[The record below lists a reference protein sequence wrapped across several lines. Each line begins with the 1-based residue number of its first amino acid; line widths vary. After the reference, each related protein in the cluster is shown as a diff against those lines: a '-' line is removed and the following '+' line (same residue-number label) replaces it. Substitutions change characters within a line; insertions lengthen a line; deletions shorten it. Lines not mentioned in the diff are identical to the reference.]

1 MPTGKQALRM
11 TYLGNPEKL
20 LKLLT
25 QLWGGLGNTLFLFF
39 ATLVLSLPLGLAVA
53 LLRRSQSPVLRAP
66 ISFYILIMRGT
77 PLILQIFAIYFT
89 IPLLL
94 GHAFDRMSATVIAFV
109 LNYAAY
115 FAEIFRGGIDTVARG
130 QWEAGKALGMNRAQ
144 VFLKII
150 LPQVMRNVIL
160 PVSNEVITLVKDT
173 ALVTAVGIVDLY
185 RAAKNATSSS
195 GSLEPL
201 FIAGLV
207 YLLLN
212 TVVTWCFSQL
222 HRRAALP

>member
-1 MPTGKQALRM
+1 M
-11 TYLGNPEKL
+11 TIKFFNNPEKL
-20 LKLLT
+20 WKLVTLMIDGAGTTLSIFFLT
-25 QLWGGLGNTLFLFF
+25 LLFS
-39 ATLVLSLPLGLAVA
+39 VPLGMLVA
-53 LLRRSQSPVLRAP
+53 LGRMSKRRIVRAP
-66 ISFYILIMRGT
+66 ISTYIYIMRST
-77 PLILQIFAIYFT
+77 PLMLQIMFIYF
-89 IPLLL
+89 LLPMVL
-94 GHAFDRMSATVIAFV
+94 PFRVDRFWAVIFSFSI
-109 LNYAAY
+109 NYAAY